1 MCITESDFHSQIDE
15 EDWSLKDVIF
25 VEDSRNVPV
34 GRVLK
39 VDGPYAA
46 VKFPATASSAS
57 AASSASTSGGGG
69 PPINPPPPKEPKLDP
84 EDSLLNESTRL
95 LRKDEL
101 QVSLVDVFE
110 IEANMVVVVVRQLGW
125 IHLYLRCEPPCLGNR
140 QLLNHPV

>member
-46 VKFPATASSAS
+46 VKFPATGSSAS
-57 AASSASTSGGGG
+57 AASSATASGGGV
-69 PPINPPPPKEPKLDP
+69 PPIPPPPKEPKLDP

-101 QVSLVDVFE
+101 QVSQVDVFE
-110 IEANMVVVVVRQLGW
+110 IEAITCKHGDCGGQTPWLD
-125 IHLYLRCEPPCLGNR
+125 
-140 QLLNHPV
+140 

>member
-1 MCITESDFHSQIDE
+1 LAGNSNPLFFFFQVDE
-15 EDWSLKDVIF
+15 EEWSLKDVIF

-46 VKFPATASSAS
+46 VKFPVSSSSGSSSSSAASALAS
-57 AASSASTSGGGG
+57 AAAAA
-69 PPINPPPPKEPKLDP
+69 PPPPPPAPPKEPGSGGGVGGKDS

-101 QVSLVDVFE
+101 QVCVPYAF
-110 IEANMVVVVVRQLGW
+110 
-125 IHLYLRCEPPCLGNR
+125 Y
-140 QLLNHPV
+140 

>member
-1 MCITESDFHSQIDE
+1 MLFSAQIDE

-34 GRVLK
+34 GRVIK

-46 VKFPATASSAS
+46 VKFPAATGSSAS
-57 AASSASTSGGGG
+57 AASSASASGGAV
-69 PPINPPPPKEPKLDP
+69 PPIPPPPKEPKLDP

-101 QVSLVDVFE
+101 QVRLFK
-110 IEANMVVVVVRQLGW
+110 IEAITYKQDDWWSDSWVGLTY
-125 IHLYLRCEPPCLGNR
+125 I
-140 QLLNHPV
+140 

>member
-1 MCITESDFHSQIDE
+1 MQPSSSQIDE

-46 VKFPATASSAS
+46 VKFPATAAASPSSSAS
-57 AASSASTSGGGG
+57 AV
-69 PPINPPPPKEPKLDP
+69 PPPPPPPPKEPKIDTD
-84 EDSLLNESTRL
+84 DSLLNESTRL

-101 QVSLVDVFE
+101 QVGSHLKSKFSYSFLQRSL
-110 IEANMVVVVVRQLGW
+110 L
-125 IHLYLRCEPPCLGNR
+125 
-140 QLLNHPV
+140 

>member
-1 MCITESDFHSQIDE
+1 MCFTESVFHSQIDE

-46 VKFPATASSAS
+46 VKFPATAASSAS
-57 AASSASTSGGGG
+57 AVSSASASGGGV

-101 QVSLVDVFE
+101 QVSQVVVIE
-110 IEANMVVVVVRQLGW
+110 IEAITCKHGDCGAQTAWLD
-125 IHLYLRCEPPCLGNR
+125 
-140 QLLNHPV
+140 

>member
-1 MCITESDFHSQIDE
+1 MSQNVTFSLKIDE

-46 VKFPATASSAS
+46 VKFPATATASSAS
-57 AASSASTSGGGG
+57 ASSASASSGGGG
-69 PPINPPPPKEPKLDP
+69 VPPINPPPPKEPKLDP

-101 QVSLVDVFE
+101 QVSL
-110 IEANMVVVVVRQLGW
+110 M
-125 IHLYLRCEPPCLGNR
+125 YLKLK
-140 QLLNHPV
+140 Q

>member
-1 MCITESDFHSQIDE
+1 MLFSAQIDE

-57 AASSASTSGGGG
+57 AASSASTSGGGV
-69 PPINPPPPKEPKLDP
+69 PPIPPPPKEPKLDP

-101 QVSLVDVFE
+101 QVRLFKMEE
-110 IEANMVVVVVRQLGW
+110 IT
-125 IHLYLRCEPPCLGNR
+125 
-140 QLLNHPV
+140 